1 MREGSSS
8 LVTGLPEAAE
18 VSGLSSGVMD
28 RRARRFSA
36 RCKAEAVMRLLRGE
50 ALELVSREL
59 GVTAASLTDWREKFL
74 GAGLEA
80 MKKRPLDEREREVIR
95 LREKVGEITMAN
107 ELLREKISRMEVGD
121 PLARRRS
128 RR

>member
-1 MREGSSS
+1 
-8 LVTGLPEAAE
+8 
-18 VSGLSSGVMD
+18 
-28 RRARRFSA
+28 
-36 RCKAEAVMRLLRGE
+36 MRLLRGE
-50 ALELVSREL
+50 DIELVSREL
-59 GVTAASLTDWREKFL
+59 GVTAASLTEWREKFL

-80 MKKRPLDEREREVIR
+80 MKKRPLDEREREVNR
-95 LREKVGEITMAN
+95 LREKVGEITMEG

>member
-36 RCKAEAVMRLLRGE
+36 RCKAEASCVY
-50 ALELVSREL
+50 
-59 GVTAASLTDWREKFL
+59 
-74 GAGLEA
+74 
-80 MKKRPLDEREREVIR
+80 
-95 LREKVGEITMAN
+95 
-107 ELLREKISRMEVGD
+107 
-121 PLARRRS
+121 
-128 RR
+128 

>member
-8 LVTGLPEAAE
+8 SVTGLTEATG
-18 VSGLSSGVMD
+18 VPGLSSVVMD

-36 RCKAEAVMRLLRGE
+36 RRKAEVVMRLLRGE
-50 ALELVSREL
+50 DMELVSREL
-59 GVTAASLTDWREKFL
+59 GVTAASLTEWRERFL

-80 MKKRPLDEREREVIR
+80 MKKRPADERDREVVR
-95 LREKVGEITMAN
+95 LREKLGEVTMAN